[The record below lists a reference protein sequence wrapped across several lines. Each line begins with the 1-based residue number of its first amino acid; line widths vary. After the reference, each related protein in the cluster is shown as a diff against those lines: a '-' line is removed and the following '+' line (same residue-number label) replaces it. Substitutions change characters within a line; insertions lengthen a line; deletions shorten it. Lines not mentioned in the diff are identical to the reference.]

1 MDEEYESAIMEIDEM
16 PIKNN
21 GCYESSRK
29 KIDKVLRKLK
39 RKRKNTKDK
48 RHTPGLN
55 TLMSAFILFCSFHK
69 KK

>member
-16 PIKNN
+16 PIRNN
-21 GCYESSRK
+21 ECYESSRK
-29 KIDKVLRKLK
+29 KIDKVLRELK

-55 TLMSAFILFCSFHK
+55 T
-69 KK
+69 